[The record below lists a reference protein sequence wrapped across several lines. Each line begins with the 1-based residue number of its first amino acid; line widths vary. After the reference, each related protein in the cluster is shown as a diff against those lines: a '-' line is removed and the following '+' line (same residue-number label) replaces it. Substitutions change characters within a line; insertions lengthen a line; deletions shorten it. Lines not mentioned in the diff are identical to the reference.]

1 MTECRYVLVTGSTG
15 AIGREACREL
25 IARGHKVRGFARR
38 RTSGVHDVRMGDLA
52 DFEAVRDAVAGVDTV
67 VHLGAFPEE
76 ADFLTKLLQPNI
88 VGVYHVCEAAREHGV
103 RRLILASSGEVV
115 FEHPLKNKRTIRLED
130 GITPRGYYAATKVFA
145 EAVGQMCARNYGL
158 SVIVVRLGWFPRTPE
173 ETARIVNTPHQ
184 QCHYLSPTDA
194 GRFFAAAV
202 ESPNP
207 GPSEFALVFATSR
220 PKNHVPFDLEPAR
233 KILGYEPQETWP
245 DGAPY
250 LDELSS

>member
-1 MTECRYVLVTGSTG
+1 MAECKHILVTGSTG

-25 IARGHKVRGFARR
+25 AARGHKVRGFARR
-38 RTSGVHDVRMGDLA
+38 PTRGVDDVRQGDLG
-52 DFEAVRDAVAGVDTV
+52 DFDAVRDAVAGVDTV

-88 VGVYHVCEAAREHGV
+88 VGVYHICEAAREHGV

-115 FEHPLKNKRTIRLED
+115 FMHPWKNTRTVRVED
-130 GITPRGYYAATKVFA
+130 GVAPRGYYAATKVFA
-145 EAVGQMCARNYGL
+145 EAVGQICARNYGF
-158 SVIVVRLGWFPRTPE
+158 SVIAVRLGWLPRTPE
-173 ETARIVNTPHQ
+173 ETARIVNTPQQ
-184 QCHYLSPTDA
+184 QCNYLSPADA

-207 GPSEFALVFATSR
+207 GPSEFALVFATSKPR
-220 PKNHVPFDLEPAR
+220 GHVPFDLEPAR
-233 KILGYEPQETWP
+233 KILGYEPQDTWP

-250 LDELSS
+250 LNELS